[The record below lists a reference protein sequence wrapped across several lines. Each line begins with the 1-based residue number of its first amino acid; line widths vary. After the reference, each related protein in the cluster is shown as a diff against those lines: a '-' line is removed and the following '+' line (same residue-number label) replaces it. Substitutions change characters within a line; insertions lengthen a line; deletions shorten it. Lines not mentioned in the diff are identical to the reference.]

1 MADDE
6 KKGDGKPPVLK
17 PSVPPVIQPVSPP
30 VVKPVTPPVMQPV
43 KPPVV
48 TPVTPPVVKP
58 VTPPVVKPVAAPAP
72 APVEAPAPAPVVE
85 PKAKAR
91 ESSVESHHRT
101 VDRMSGYTGVPIG
114 VLLAGLL
121 FLASLVAGA
130 AAWKLAAPSA
140 DGAFAA
146 VDEAGRA
153 AARTMATMEF
163 DWWGPDHGTAKEM
176 RTRAAEAFQKDDPA
190 LKAAAEG
197 VDREKLKSAVMAV
210 LADRRGTDDL
220 QAQRN
225 RERFSKLGLQGALV
239 GADLYD
245 LNRRPLGRGTPMPS
259 ASLEQDGE
267 GYIGTFQA
275 NAGGATIRGRLF
287 LSPVRG
293 RRVENG
299 EFAVEGFAG
308 VAISTEP
315 AWATLEEGNR
325 RALLAGAVVAGIGLF
340 GCIVAWLLLGRLRP
354 VLRDAEEYSR
364 GNFDHRP
371 SSPGGG
377 EVGALG
383 KAVARM
389 ALAAKD
395 REAAALAKAAA
406 ASSGAAP
413 ADHRPV
419 VAAALA
425 PAAPLRLP
433 SWEIEGTSRA
443 CVEIAGDVFDYSP
456 AAKGR
461 ISCILVET
469 SLRGLP
475 AAFVAAEVKG
485 LYRALAP
492 SHDSASV
499 LLDSIGAAVGP
510 RLPEDAEIHAT
521 VCVADPDTG
530 ATEIARAG
538 KANPPILWR
547 ADTKALEKIE
557 VEGPPIRRKPS
568 SAGHVEVDLRPRDRL
583 SLVSDGLFRVRNSRK
598 EKFGEQRLD
607 GLVLKFGPMNSTAFV
622 NMVVNEVD
630 LFHEG
635 ASQRDDLT
643 VLTVRRIK

>member
-6 KKGDGKPPVLK
+6 KKGENQPPVVKPMAPPVLQPMAPPVLK
-17 PSVPPVIQPVSPP
+17 PMAPPVIQPMAPP
-30 VVKPVTPPVMQPV
+30 VLKPMA
-43 KPPVV
+43 
-48 TPVTPPVVKP
+48 
-58 VTPPVVKPVAAPAP
+58 PPVVKPVAAPA
-72 APVEAPAPAPVVE
+72 AKKAPAPAPAPIEPAPVPKPRDSGVE
-85 PKAKAR
+85 THQRVA
-91 ESSVESHHRT
+91 
-101 VDRMSGYTGVPIG
+101 DRIVGYTGLPTG
-114 VLLAGLL
+114 VVSGGLL
-121 FLASLVAGA
+121 FLLSLLAGGA
-130 AAWKLAAPSA
+130 AWRLASPSA
-140 DGAFAA
+140 ENAFAS
-146 VDEAGRA
+146 VDDAGRA
-153 AARTMATMEF
+153 AARALAVMEF
-163 DWWGPDHGTAKEM
+163 DWWGPDHGTAREM
-176 RTRAAEAFQKDDPA
+176 RARAMDAFQKDDA
-190 LKAAAEG
+190 AVKAAAEG
-197 VDREKLKSAVMAV
+197 LDREKLKTAVAAA

-220 QAQRN
+220 QATRN
-225 RERFSKLGLQGALV
+225 QDRFAKLSMQGALV
-239 GADLYD
+239 GVDLYD
-245 LNRRPLGRGTPMPS
+245 LNRRPLGRGTAMPPLGS
-259 ASLEQDGE
+259 ADQDGE
-267 GYIGTFQA
+267 GYRSAF
-275 NAGGATIRGRLF
+275 NMRSVRGRLY
-287 LSPVRG
+287 LQPVRG

-299 EFAVEGFAG
+299 EFAVEGFVG

-315 AWATLEEGNR
+315 SWAMLEEANR
-325 RALLAGAVVAGIGLF
+325 KALLAGVVVLGLGLF
-340 GCIVAWLLLGRLRP
+340 GSAVAWVLVSRLRP
-354 VLRDAEEYSR
+354 VLRDAEEFSR
-364 GNFDHRP
+364 GNFEHRP
-371 SSPGGG
+371 MAAGGG

-383 KAVARM
+383 RAVARM
-389 ALAAKD
+389 ALTARD

-406 ASSGAAP
+406 ASSSSPP

-433 SWEIEGTSRA
+433 RWEIEGTSRA
-443 CVEIAGDVFDYSP
+443 CVEIAGDFFDYSP

-475 AAFVAAEVKG
+475 AAFVSSEIKG

-499 LLDSIGAAVGP
+499 LLDSIGAAIGP

-521 VCVADPDTG
+521 VCVADPETG

-538 KANPPILWR
+538 KANPPVLWR

-557 VEGPPIRRKPS
+557 VDGPPVRRKGGAGTGAA
-568 SAGHVEVDLRPRDRL
+568 AGHQEVELRSRDRL
-583 SLVSDGLFRVRNSRK
+583 SFVSDGLFRARNSKK

-607 GLVLKFGPMNSTAFV
+607 GLILKFGPMNSTAFV

-643 VLTVRRIK
+643 VLTVRRIQ